1 MAESGAEEVSVGAEA
16 DTHKLEL
23 VADNAV
29 HQHEVGFDVAVAES
43 PPFALEGVVA
53 ECGRKRLPGT
63 KQFDGVFD
71 FRPAFAPFEGELEIA
86 DETLFQNRRQHG
98 IQIFA
103 DSAKSSIS
111 WTLAKGP

>member
-1 MAESGAEEVSVGAEA
+1 MGAEA
-16 DTHKLEL
+16 EADELEL
-23 VADNAV
+23 AAV
-29 HQHEVGFDVAVAES
+29 DVVNQNEVRFDVAVAES
-43 PPFALEGVVA
+43 PPFAFEGVVA